1 MDNDKEVTLAEY
13 FKISYDKVITNNK
26 QPLFEVKQGGNIVY
40 LPPEFCFIDGVP
52 ESIRR
57 DSLQMNLVLKTC
69 RKNANE
75 KVTSIQQISNKLS
88 KTQTLCNW
96 GVKVGNK
103 AFEMEA
109 EILPAPTLVIGHG
122 QQTTYTND
130 CLRKLPIQKSKDLTY
145 ERWIVLYS
153 RNNYEQADKIYGLL
167 TKACGQLRMK
177 VEEPYWIELD
187 SEENLDL
194 VHK

>member
-1 MDNDKEVTLAEY
+1 M
-13 FKISYDKVITNNK
+13 
-26 QPLFEVKQGGNIVY
+26 Y

-130 CLRKLPIQKSKDLTY
+130 CLRKLPI
-145 ERWIVLYS
+145 
-153 RNNYEQADKIYGLL
+153 
-167 TKACGQLRMK
+167 
-177 VEEPYWIELD
+177 
-187 SEENLDL
+187 
-194 VHK
+194 